1 MEENNKGL
9 IEFSD
14 VVNIDKD
21 ISEEDKMLIEVKM
34 WNLLAYRTER
44 YTMGDSTSLP
54 VEMAEELFK
63 SLRFSIGIELKNSR
77 NPMEVLMKEDLND
90 LLKASWSRMEDMIAK
105 GKKLLEA
112 VIKNS
117 SNIENISYND
127 TLKEI
132 GDSFKKYDYRFLA
145 HNMEC
150 SIDYQLSNAVSE
162 SLQGIEYVNE
172 YLKSLLTENEFC
184 RCFHR
189 DKIIKVL
196 NSYCQDYKGLLINI
210 FEPVLANVIALDIL
224 RCDIF
229 DLEVS
234 SLQRKMLLS
243 TLEKLSKVEILEE
256 LRDSVDRVCDSLGI
270 VDNEKIEYIK
280 KTAMNMYPRIEVGL
294 ATGSLEN
301 IFLSFKYEETPK
313 ETVFIDNETMDD
325 EKLRDLIKEIKD
337 CRFIYDKVA
346 IVKEQV
352 KSVRDLV
359 EILSQCFWG
368 DDTLELFK
376 AISKDE
382 IYLIKYYLDK
392 KGQGYISDS
401 AWENKFRYYISK
413 NQKNL

>member
-14 VVNIDKD
+14 AINIDKN
-21 ISEEDKMLIEVKM
+21 ISEKDRTLIEMKI
-34 WNLLAYRTER
+34 WQLLAYRTER
-44 YTMGDSTSLP
+44 YTMGDSTSVP

-63 SLRFSIGIELKNSR
+63 SLWFSIGLELKNLR
-77 NPMEVLMKEDLND
+77 NPMEALMKEDLND
-90 LLKASWSRMEDMIAK
+90 LLKASWSRIEDMIAE
-105 GKKLLEA
+105 GKELLEE
-112 VIKNS
+112 VIKTS
-117 SNIENISYND
+117 PHIENISYND

-132 GDSFKKYDYRFLA
+132 GESFKKYYYRFFA

-150 SIDYQLSNAVSE
+150 SIDYQISNDVSE

-172 YLKSLLTENEFC
+172 YLKALLTENEFC
-184 RCFHR
+184 RGFHR
-189 DKIIKVL
+189 DKIVNVL

-234 SLQRKMLLS
+234 SLQRKMLF
-243 TLEKLSKVEILEE
+243 KIFMRLSKAEILEE
-256 LRDSVDRVCDSLGI
+256 LRSSVDRVCDKLGI
-270 VDNEKIEYIK
+270 FDNEKIEYIK
-280 KTAMNMYPRIEVGL
+280 KTSMNMYPRIEVGL

-313 ETVFIDNETMDD
+313 ETMFIDNETMDD

-337 CRFIYDKVA
+337 CRFISDKVA
-346 IVKEQV
+346 MVQEQV

-359 EILSQCFWG
+359 EILNECFWG
-368 DDTLELFK
+368 DDSLELFK
-376 AISKDE
+376 AISKNE

-392 KGQGYISDS
+392 KGQGYTSDS
-401 AWENKFRYYISK
+401 AWETKFKYYIS
-413 NQKNL
+413 QI